1 MFYKEGFP
9 KNFAEFT
16 EKHYVA
22 VSFLITLQASVLQL
36 YEKGD
41 SQLYEK
47 GDSDTGAFL
56 WIFTKNPVFI
66 EHLLVTAPV
75 LKKIIEVN

>member
-1 MFYKEGFP
+1 MEGFP
-9 KNFAEFT
+9 KNFAKFT
-16 EKHYVA
+16 EKHRVA

-41 SQLYEK
+41 S
-47 GDSDTGAFL
+47 DTGVFL
-56 WIFTKNPVFI
+56 WIFTKKTVFI
-66 EHLLVTAPV
+66 EHLLVAAPV